1 MKITDTEA
9 IIARVRAEEGDL
21 PGSERL
27 FVDPFA
33 HLFAGPPADREVA
46 EQFAAVPFL
55 REQVRLRTRFI
66 DDFVRGGVADGI
78 RQLVILGAG
87 FDCRALRL
95 DEIASTG
102 SRVYEVDFAEQL
114 ATKRSVLEAG
124 GVSIPDL
131 LRFIPCDFTTA
142 DFESS
147 LLDGLVRE
155 GLVTGART
163 LFTWEGVIS
172 YLAPTEVDRMLRWI
186 AAAGA
191 PGSRLVFNYPVN
203 QFIGNDPDGM
213 STRVKAAGFSSIDD
227 RSLGALH
234 RQYFGADAA
243 SDIAE
248 LFRIAIAFR

>member
-1 MKITDTEA
+1 MKITDTAA
-9 IIARVRAEEGDL
+9 IIAQVRAEEGAL
-21 PGSERL
+21 PASERL

-33 HLFAGPPADREVA
+33 YLFAAPPVDREVA

-66 DDFVRGGVADGI
+66 DDFVRAGVADGI
-78 RQLVILGAG
+78 RQIVILGAG

-95 DEIASTG
+95 DEIAATG

-114 ATKRSVLEAG
+114 ATKRSELEAG
-124 GVSIPDL
+124 GVSIPDR
-131 LRFIPCDFTTA
+131 LRFVPCDFTTA
-142 DFESS
+142 DFETS

-155 GLVTGART
+155 GLDTGART
-163 LFTWEGVIS
+163 LFAWEGVVS
-172 YLAPTEVDRMLRWI
+172 YLGPSEVDRMLRWI

-191 PGSRLVFNYPVN
+191 RGSRLVFNYPVN
-203 QFIGNDPDGM
+203 QLIGNDPDGM
-213 STRVKAAGFSSIDD
+213 ATRAKAAGFSSIDD

-234 RQYFGADAA
+234 RQYFGAEPA

-248 LFRIAIAFR
+248 LFRIATAVR